1 METTQIPEVREP
13 QRDHI
18 LCFHFSAPSILSCVL
33 CRLPRCTNHPK
44 WLGCVRMFQLARR
57 LLHQYKRLRSFP
69 ILARRSSCV
78 ALTKPCL
85 FLSWLRETCKRAA
98 FENRLKTAFPR
109 SRASHS
115 VPGSTF
121 LQARLGSPN
130 TGPEVLSQ
138 STCLR
143 FLSNNTL
150 GSTLGAA
157 FACLQHRYSHSYT
170 HVGFSFRTGSLWL
183 PDSPYRLSGYAH
195 QQ

>member
-33 CRLPRCTNHPK
+33 CRVPRCTNHPK
-44 WLGCVRMFQLARR
+44 RLGCVRMFQLARC
-57 LLHQYKRLRSFP
+57 LLHQYKWLRSFQ

-85 FLSWLRETCKRAA
+85 FLSWRRETCKRAA
-98 FENRLKTAFPR
+98 FENRLKPAFPR

-115 VPGSTF
+115 APGSNF
-121 LQARLGSPN
+121 LQVRLRSPN

-157 FACLQHRYSHSYT
+157 FACLQHRCSHSDT
-170 HVGFSFRTGSLWL
+170 HVGLSFHTGSLWL
-183 PDSPYRLSGYAH
+183 PDSPYRLSGHAH